1 MKWNTAITKS
11 IPLLL
16 GIGLSLSA
24 CAGAP
29 DYGPVAYGSYGGDGE
44 PLYGSL
50 GPDYGGWDGGF
61 HGHFDHDR
69 FHEHGFAGHDEHGD
83 FGGHGFAGHGGDV
96 GHASFGGHGFASH
109 GGGPSDF
116 GGHGFA
122 GHGGGL
128 GSFGGHGAGGHG
140 GGGGHGRG

>member
-1 MKWNTAITKS
+1 MKRNTAITKS

-24 CAGAP
+24 CAAAP
-29 DYGPVAYGSYGGDGE
+29 DYGPVAYGSYGSYGGDGE

-50 GPDYGGWDGGF
+50 GLDYGGWDGGF
-61 HGHFDHDR
+61 YGHFDHDR
-69 FHEHGFAGHDEHGD
+69 FHEHGFAGHDEHGG

-109 GGGPSDF
+109 GGGLGGFS
-116 GGHGFA
+116 GHG
-122 GHGGGL
+122 
-128 GSFGGHGAGGHG
+128 SGGHG